1 MVGRYFALLAVTS
14 GYGGIEY
21 DVAVMLGL
29 VTPYRIHVRACV
41 EGEILYVVTPYRIPS
56 LRRESISF
64 DDDPYHW
71 LPALPCF

>member
-1 MVGRYFALLAVTS
+1 MFLVLG
-14 GYGGIEY
+14 GGGIEY

-41 EGEILYVVTPYRIPS
+41 EGEILYVVTPYNIPS

-64 DDDPYHW
+64 GDDP
-71 LPALPCF
+71 LPYL